1 MLGYWTH
8 LMRHMTRMRTRTTRM
23 VPQMTPKRK
32 VMGLSAGRTGGAV
45 PALDPEDDREPVGKK
60 RGLRSVKN

>member
-1 MLGYWTH
+1 
-8 LMRHMTRMRTRTTRM
+8 MRHMTRMRTRTTRM

-45 PALDPEDDREPVGKK
+45 PALDPEDDREPVGGKEKK
-60 RGLRSVKN
+60 RDLRSVKN

>member
-1 MLGYWTH
+1 
-8 LMRHMTRMRTRTTRM
+8 MRTRTTRM

-45 PALDPEDDREPVGKK
+45 PALDPEDDREPVSGKEKK
-60 RGLRSVKN
+60 RDLRSVKN